1 MHLLFF
7 AFITL
12 LNIIGLMIT
21 DDIGIL
27 GTILIILIGTVGII
41 FSDSMDTLQRYGTFN
56 SSIRVY
62 RLGVIFSCS
71 IEVVIFIYTI
81 SRIFILYFWG
91 VL

>member
-7 AFITL
+7 AIITL

-21 DDIGIL
+21 NDIGIL
-27 GTILIILIGTVGII
+27 ETILIILIGTVGII
-41 FSDSMDTLQRYGTFN
+41 FSDSIDTLQRYGTFN
-56 SSIRVY
+56 SSIKVY

-81 SRIFILYFWG
+81 SRVFILYF
-91 VL
+91 